1 MSLNV
6 KDLSKKFDQFT
17 AVDSLSFTI
26 QPGEIVGFLGPNGAG
41 KSTTLKMIAGFLSP
55 DAGSIFLSGL
65 EVKKDEVAFKK
76 KIGYLPESNPL
87 YEDLFVLEYL
97 NFLANVH
104 AIPSPSKRI
113 EEVIAQTG
121 LQSMQHKKIGFLSKG
136 FKQRVGIAAAILH
149 APELILLDEPT
160 AGLDP
165 NQLIEIRGLI
175 QSLSKDAMILF
186 SSHILQE
193 VAAITDRVLV
203 LHQGKLVANQSIA
216 SLTQSS
222 QHNLLVQFQ
231 EDITVHLQPIQL
243 KYKLLEQPDKHALVI
258 LANDALQLDQA
269 RQYIMALALEKGL
282 HIERLQTQAASLEEI
297 FKLLTH

>member
-6 KDLSKKFDQFT
+6 QDLSKKFDQFT
-17 AVDSLSFTI
+17 AVEPLSFTI

-104 AIPSPSKRI
+104 TIPSPSKRI

-231 EDITVHLQPIQL
+231 EDITAYLQPIQL

-258 LANDALQLDQA
+258 QAKDALELDQA

>member
-41 KSTTLKMIAGFLSP
+41 KSTTLKMIAGCLSP

-258 LANDALQLDQA
+258 QAKDALQLDQA

>member
-6 KDLSKKFDQFT
+6 QTLSKKFNQFQ

-41 KSTTLKMIAGFLSP
+41 KSTTLKMIAGCFSP
-55 DAGSIFLSGL
+55 DAGSIQLTGL
-65 EVKKDEVAFKK
+65 DVQKDEVAYKK

-87 YEDLFVLEYL
+87 YEDLYVVEYL
-97 NFLANVH
+97 NFLASVH
-104 AIPSPSKRI
+104 SIPSPSKRI
-113 EEVIAQTG
+113 EEVIVQTG

-149 APELILLDEPT
+149 QPELILLDEPT

-175 QSLSKDAMILF
+175 QSLSKNAMILF

-193 VAAITDRVLV
+193 VSAISDRVLV
-203 LHQGKLVANQSIA
+203 LHQGKLVADESIE
-216 SLTQSS
+216 SLTQ
-222 QHNLLVQFQ
+222 
-231 EDITVHLQPIQL
+231 T
-243 KYKLLEQPDKHALVI
+243 
-258 LANDALQLDQA
+258 
-269 RQYIMALALEKGL
+269 
-282 HIERLQTQAASLEEI
+282 ASLEEI